1 MLTKK
6 HIKSSNICKVTF
18 EVPKPELPEVA
29 DVETVAVAGDF
40 NDWDAAATPMVFSK
54 KKKAYR
60 ATVELEP
67 SQEYQFRYLLN
78 GEQWFNDWGADRYIP
93 GPLGE
98 DNCVLQTPSGE

>member
-6 HIKSSNICKVTF
+6 HIKSRNICKVTF
-18 EVPKPELPEVA
+18 EVSKSELPEVA
-29 DVETVAVAGDF
+29 DVETIAVAGDF
-40 NDWDAAATPMVFSK
+40 NDWDSAVTAMVFSR

-67 SQEYQFRYLLN
+67 SQQYQFRYLLN
-78 GEQWFNDWGADRYIP
+78 GEQWFNDWEADSYIP

>member
-6 HIKSSNICKVTF
+6 HIKSRNICKVAF
-18 EVPKPELPEVA
+18 EVPTPELPEVA

-40 NDWDAAATPMVFSK
+40 NKWDATATSMVNSK

-67 SQEYQFRYLLN
+67 NQEYQYRYLLN
-78 GEQWFNDWGADRYIP
+78 GEHWFNDWEVDGYVP